1 MLRSE
6 PIRKRSLRRGK
17 VKMAIKF
24 GDFWKTTNVNT
35 ATGVATSVASSTA
48 AGAFELARAG
58 QNVQNFYIANAE
70 NVTIQQSPD
79 LEARVAVM
87 EQLLKDWKTTATEA
101 GIPQDKLSKADQEL
115 KTSLSSS
122 FTAEQKFEQYV
133 DHTGK
138 VVNIINGALSVGD
151 KLKDWFS

>member
-58 QNVQNFYIANAE
+58 QNVQNFFIENAQS
-70 NVTIQQSPD
+70 VTIIQSPD
-79 LEARVAVM
+79 LEARMAVL
-87 EQLLKDWKTTATEA
+87 EQQLKDWKTTATEA
-101 GIPQDKLSKADQEL
+101 GIPQGELTRADQEL
-115 KTSLSSS
+115 ETSLSTS
-122 FTAEQKFEQYV
+122 FTAEQKFEQFAN
-133 DHTGK
+133 HTGK
-138 VVNIINGALSVGD
+138 VVKIINSALSAAD
-151 KLKDWFS
+151 KLKDWF